1 MNADIFESQKKK
13 KNNPET
19 YGGRIF
25 KDPGADGADVNKT
38 GAGENSATSNS
49 TKEK

>member
-1 MNADIFESQKKK
+1 MNADIFESPPK

-19 YGGRIF
+19 YCGRIF
-25 KDPGADGADVNKT
+25 KDPGADSADVNKT
-38 GAGENSATSNS
+38 GAGEKTAKSNS